1 MRPGCRYGILIDFG
15 STYTK
20 MVLADMKSGEL
31 IHSCHYLSTVST
43 DATIALKKC
52 LGVAEKYIGAYE
64 TKHALKLASS
74 SAAGGLRMGVCGLS
88 ASISLQAGKIAAFGA
103 GGKIL
108 GSAAGKLKKTDTDAL
123 DGLPL
128 EIILFTG
135 GYENGSTAALLH
147 NARML
152 SMSEKNIPVIYAGNS
167 KISSEIRSIFLS
179 RGKECYL
186 AQNIIPQ
193 IGELNKAD
201 VEIIIRDLFMKRIV
215 NMKGLSEVS
224 KYLDEIVMPTPKAV
238 LSAGELLC
246 KGTAKQE
253 GWGELMIVD
262 IGGATTDVHSYAD
275 SISHQ
280 GAKIVGT
287 PEPFSKRTVEGDLGL
302 NESKESL
309 IKEAGLPADGITDEE
324 LACHAAAISARRH
337 AGRLVRT
344 VSAGE
349 KLIQYGKD
357 LSAVKTVIGT
367 GGPIVYNPR
376 AREVLLSVTADE
388 REAEVLLPQEVCT
401 MLDREYVLF
410 AAGLLREVDEEIA
423 MSLMKQSITEV

>member
-1 MRPGCRYGILIDFG
+1 
-15 STYTK
+15 
-20 MVLADMKSGEL
+20 
-31 IHSCHYLSTVST
+31 
-43 DATIALKKC
+43 
-52 LGVAEKYIGAYE
+52 
-64 TKHALKLASS
+64 
-74 SAAGGLRMGVCGLS
+74 
-88 ASISLQAGKIAAFGA
+88 
-103 GGKIL
+103 
-108 GSAAGKLKKTDTDAL
+108 
-123 DGLPL
+123 
-128 EIILFTG
+128 
-135 GYENGSTAALLH
+135 
-147 NARML
+147 
-152 SMSEKNIPVIYAGNS
+152 
-167 KISSEIRSIFLS
+167 
-179 RGKECYL
+179 
-186 AQNIIPQ
+186 
-193 IGELNKAD
+193 
-201 VEIIIRDLFMKRIV
+201 
-215 NMKGLSEVS
+215 
-224 KYLDEIVMPTPKAV
+224 
-238 LSAGELLC
+238 
-246 KGTAKQE
+246 
-253 GWGELMIVD
+253 MIVD

-287 PEPFSKRTVEGDLGL
+287 PEPLAKRTVEGDLGL

-357 LSAVKTVIGT
+357 LSAVETVIGT

-388 REAEVLLPQEVCT
+388 READVLLPKEVRT